1 MKLQPPLVHKAEHFT
16 PEQKTRATG
25 NAITQE
31 NEILKILNRPGRRYG
46 ASALHE
52 ILVPWR
58 GRWPLTSIRRAL
70 TNLEKRGLVRKCE
83 EVTVGAYGR
92 NEHLWELVK

>member
-1 MKLQPPLVHKAEHFT
+1 MKLQPPLVHKTEHFT
-16 PEQKTRATG
+16 SEQREQATG

-31 NEILKILNRPGRRYG
+31 NEILKILNHPGRRYG
-46 ASALHE
+46 ASYLHE
-52 ILVPWR
+52 VIGLRRPS
-58 GRWPLTSIRRAL
+58 WPLTSIRRAL